1 MGHAAR
7 EEDKERGEGGL
18 LFYLRVWKH
27 DDTGGYDPVQLFLNC
42 LSSVKDKRA
51 HRLVR
56 EKVEFRF
63 IKYLD
68 HPGRVTLKTENLKK
82 INCLSS

>member
-1 MGHAAR
+1 MMT
-7 EEDKERGEGGL
+7 
-18 LFYLRVWKH
+18 
-27 DDTGGYDPVQLFLNC
+27 DTGGYDPVQLFLNC

-63 IKYLD
+63 IK
-68 HPGRVTLKTENLKK
+68 
-82 INCLSS
+82 